1 MPGAEELTFGPF
13 RLSLRHRTLAT
24 AEGPIALSSR
34 AFDVLAALIDA
45 RAAPIGKDELIRRVW
60 GDIFVEENNLHV
72 QIGAIRR
79 ALGPD
84 HRYIL
89 TIPARGYH
97 FVGDVGAATRAA
109 EPADP
114 PSREPPG
121 NLPVQVT
128 ALVGREPEAAA
139 ALALLEKA
147 RLVSLV
153 GPGGVGKT
161 KLALSAARSLAERF
175 LDGCWLLELGSLADP
190 ALTASALAACL
201 KIEEV
206 QDRPLIEHL
215 LAFLRPR
222 ELLLVIDGCEPAL
235 GAAADLIGEIV
246 RRCPG
251 VRVLCTSQAP
261 LGVEGEHVCRIA
273 PFDVGEGLDVSTVE
287 GALRQDAIRLF
298 AERAGAVDG
307 RFAVTEA
314 SLPSIVDICRNL
326 EGVPLAIELAA
337 ARVPLLGL
345 EPVRHRIA
353 NRLALLGDD
362 RRDTPHRHRTLRAT
376 IEWSYGLLSESARE
390 ILRRLSIFAGGFTLD
405 AAQQVACGDGIAEW
419 DVVRGVTDLVQRS
432 MLSTGPD
439 LIYPRHRMLE
449 VMRTF
454 ALETFAG
461 PAERDAIARRHAEY
475 FRGFAEAGEAQW
487 ESTGDIEWTAIF
499 APELGNLRAALEW
512 SLGAGGVAR
521 LGAQIAGASARYWF
535 EAGHLSEGRNW
546 LSRALE
552 RAPPDLDVLTTI
564 KLKRGLA
571 DLCVDAAAA
580 AASARD
586 AVALAEDLND
596 PIMLGVCERA
606 LSAARYRQG
615 DYEAAQNLTQ
625 RAFEHLSK
633 APLSRTYAQCLG
645 DLCILRGVAGDYAEA
660 RLYNAQAQA
669 RLRALGDRRGAA
681 VCLQYAAEF
690 EFADGDA
697 AAAEA
702 LASESV
708 ALFRGLNG
716 RYHLEI
722 GLGNL
727 AAYRLIKGDPA
738 LAAESARQALAIAEE
753 IEDQTGVL
761 IAVESL
767 ALAFAELGGVE
778 TAARLHGYLEAAHR
792 DLGLTRQETEQVIH
806 ERLVLALD
814 VEAHEQL
821 SRLMSEGAGMG
832 LPAVISLALG
842 HTASP
847 PPCGQASG
855 VGVSAVRWPNR
866 RPVHATAGNQLA
878 PPPLT
883 PARKGEGND

>member
-34 AFDVLAALIDA
+34 AFDVLAALIEA

-79 ALGPD
+79 ALGAE

-97 FVGDVGAATRAA
+97 FVGDVGEANRTAQ
-109 EPADP
+109 PAGAP
-114 PSREPPG
+114 EPPG

-128 ALVGREPEAAA
+128 APSWGASRRRAAT
-139 ALALLEKA
+139 LALLEKA

-161 KLALSAARSLAERF
+161 KLALSAARRLANRF
-175 LDGCWLLELGSLADP
+175 AGGCWLLELGALADP

-246 RRCPG
+246 RRCPD
-251 VRVLCTSQAP
+251 VRILCTSQAP

-273 PFDVGEGLDVSTVE
+273 PFDVGDALDVSSVE
-287 GALRQDAIRLF
+287 AALRQDAICLF

-307 RFAVTEA
+307 RFAVTET
-314 SLPSIVDICRNL
+314 SLPSIIDICRNL

-390 ILRRLSIFAGGFTLD
+390 ILRRLSVFAGGFTLD

-419 DVVRGVTDLVQRS
+419 DVVRGVSDLVQRS

-449 VMRTF
+449 VMRAF

-461 PAERDAIARRHAEY
+461 QAERDAIARRHAEY
-475 FRGFAEAGEAQW
+475 FRDFAEAAEAQW

-499 APELGNLRAALEW
+499 APELVNLRAALEW
-512 SLGAGGVAR
+512 CLGAGDAAA

-535 EAGHLSEGRNW
+535 EAGHLSEGRRW

-552 RAPPDLDVLTTI
+552 RAPADLDAHTTI

-571 DLCVDAAAA
+571 DLCVEAGAAAA
-580 AASARD
+580 AAED
-586 AVALAEDLND
+586 AVSLAEELAD
-596 PIMLGVCERA
+596 PTVLGVCLRA

-615 DYEAAQNLTQ
+615 DYEAAQELTQ
-625 RAFEHLSK
+625 RAFERLSQ

-645 DLCILRGVAGDYAEA
+645 DLCILRGVAGDHAEA
-660 RLYNAQAQA
+660 RLYNAQAQS
-669 RLRALGDRRGAA
+669 RLKALGDRRGAA
-681 VCLQYAAEF
+681 ICLQYAAEF
-690 EFADGDA
+690 EFADGDV

-708 ALFRGLNG
+708 ALFRALNG

-727 AAYRLIKGDPA
+727 AAYRLVRGDPA

-767 ALAFAELGGVE
+767 ALAAAELGGVE
-778 TAARLHGYLEAAHR
+778 TAARLSGYLEAAHR
-792 DLGLTRQETEQVIH
+792 DLGLTRQETEQAIH
-806 ERLVLALD
+806 ERLVLALNA
-814 VEAHEQL
+814 VAPERL
-821 SRLMSEGAGMG
+821 LRLMSQGAA
-832 LPAVISLALG
+832 LDLQAAISLALG
-842 HTASP
+842 QTVST
-847 PPCGQASG
+847 PPCGEGSV
-855 VGVSAVRWPNR
+855 VGVSAVRMPNKS
-866 RPVHATAGNQLA
+866 PAHAIAGIQLS

-883 PARKGEGND
+883 PPRRGEGNA

>member
-34 AFDVLAALIDA
+34 AFDVLVALIEA
-45 RAAPIGKDELIRRVW
+45 RAAPIGKDDLIRRVW

-97 FVGDVGAATRAA
+97 FVGDVGEAPGAA
-109 EPADP
+109 ETADR

-128 ALVGREPEAAA
+128 ARVGREPEAGA

-161 KLALSAARSLAERF
+161 KLALSVARSLAGRF
-175 LDGCWLLELGSLADP
+175 AGGCWLLELGALADP

-235 GAAADLIGEIV
+235 GAAADLIAEIV

-251 VRVLCTSQAP
+251 VRILCTSQAP

-273 PFDVGEGLDVSTVE
+273 PFDVGAALDVSTVE
-287 GALRQDAIRLF
+287 AALRQDAIRLF

-314 SLPSIVDICRNL
+314 SLPSVIDICRNL

-390 ILRRLSIFAGGFTLD
+390 ILRRLGVFAGGFTLD
-405 AAQQVACGDGIAEW
+405 AAQQVACGSGIAEW
-419 DVVRGVTDLVQRS
+419 DVVRGVSDLVQRS

-449 VMRTF
+449 VMRAF

-475 FRGFAEAGEAQW
+475 FLQFAEAGDAQW

-499 APELGNLRAALEW
+499 TPELVNLRAALEW
-512 SLGAGGVAR
+512 CLGAGDAALGAR
-521 LGAQIAGASARYWF
+521 LAGASARFWF
-535 EAGHLSEGRNW
+535 EAGHLSEGRSW

-552 RAPPDLDVLTTI
+552 RAPADLDALTTI

-580 AASARD
+580 AAAAED
-586 AVALAEDLND
+586 AVAMAEMLGDSAL
-596 PIMLGVCERA
+596 LGVCLRA

-615 DYEAAQNLTQ
+615 DYEAAQALSR
-625 RAFEHLSK
+625 RAFEHLSD

-645 DLCILRGVAGDYAEA
+645 DLCILRGVAGDHAEA
-660 RLYNAQAQA
+660 RLYNAQAQS
-669 RLRALGDRRGAA
+669 RLKALGDRRGAA
-681 VCLQYAAEF
+681 ICLQYAAEF
-690 EFADGDA
+690 EFADGDV

-708 ALFRGLNG
+708 ALFRTLSG
-716 RYHLEI
+716 RYHLGI

-727 AAYRLIKGDPA
+727 AAYRLIKGEA
-738 LAAESARQALAIAEE
+738 TLAVESARQSLAIAQE
-753 IEDQTGVL
+753 IGDQTGVL
-761 IAVESL
+761 IALESL
-767 ALAFAELGGVE
+767 ALAFAEVGAVE

-792 DLGLTRQETEQVIH
+792 DLGLSRQETEQAIH
-806 ERLVLALD
+806 DRLVQALS
-814 VEAHEQL
+814 VEAAERL
-821 SRLMSEGAGMG
+821 SRLTSEGAGMG
-832 LPAVISLALG
+832 LPAAISLALG

-847 PPCGQASG
+847 PPCGEGSG
-855 VGVSAVRWPNR
+855 SGVSAVRLPR
-866 RPVHATAGNQLA
+866 GPAHAMASNQLA
-878 PPPLT
+878 PPPLVAP
-883 PARKGEGND
+883 PAGGGKRA

>member
-24 AEGPIALSSR
+24 ADGPIALSSR
-34 AFDVLAALIDA
+34 AFDVLAALIEA

-60 GDIFVEENNLHV
+60 GEIFVEENNLHV

-97 FVGDVGAATRAA
+97 FVGDVSEAPRAA
-109 EPADP
+109 ESADR

-128 ALVGREPEAAA
+128 ALVGREREAAA
-139 ALALLEKA
+139 ALTLLEKA

-161 KLALSAARSLAERF
+161 KLALSAARSLAGRF
-175 LDGCWLLELGSLADP
+175 AGGCWLLELGSLADP

-222 ELLLVIDGCEPAL
+222 ELLLVIDGCEPVL

-246 RRCPG
+246 RRCPE
-251 VRVLCTSQAP
+251 VRILCTSQAP

-273 PFDVGEGLDVSTVE
+273 PFDVGDALDVSTVE
-287 GALRQDAIRLF
+287 AALRHDAIRLF

-419 DVVRGVTDLVQRS
+419 DVVRGVSDLVQRS

-449 VMRTF
+449 VMRSF
-454 ALETFAG
+454 ALETFAS

-475 FRGFAEAGEAQW
+475 FRDFAEAGEARW

-499 APELGNLRAALEW
+499 TPELVNLRAALEW
-512 SLGAGGVAR
+512 CLGAGDAAA
-521 LGAQIAGASARYWF
+521 LGARIAGASARFWF
-535 EAGHLSEGRNW
+535 EAGHLSEGRSW

-552 RAPPDLDVLTTI
+552 RAPADLDALTTI

-580 AASARD
+580 AAAAEA
-586 AVALAEDLND
+586 AVLLAEDLAD
-596 PIMLGVCERA
+596 PALLGVCLRA

-615 DYEAAQNLTQ
+615 DYAAAQDLTR
-625 RAFEHLSK
+625 RAFELLGQ
-633 APLSRTYAQCLG
+633 ARPSRTYAQCLG
-645 DLCILRGVAGDYAEA
+645 DLCILRGIAGDHAGA
-660 RLYNAQAQA
+660 RLYNAQAQS
-669 RLRALGDRRGAA
+669 RLKALGDRRGAA
-681 VCLQYAAEF
+681 ICLQYAAEF
-690 EFADGDA
+690 EFADGDV

-702 LASESV
+702 LSSESV
-708 ALFRGLNG
+708 ALFRALHG

-727 AAYRLIKGDPA
+727 AAYRLIRGDPT
-738 LAAESARQALAIAEE
+738 LGAESAREALIIADE

-761 IAVESL
+761 IAIESL
-767 ALAFAELGGVE
+767 ALAFAELGGIE

-792 DLGLTRQETEQVIH
+792 DLRLTRQETEQAVH
-806 ERLVLALD
+806 DRLLSALNAEAPER
-814 VEAHEQL
+814 L
-821 SRLMSEGAGMG
+821 SRLKDQGAG
-832 LPAVISLALG
+832 LDLASAISLALG
-842 HTASP
+842 LLADADPTSLA
-847 PPCGQASG
+847 
-855 VGVSAVRWPNR
+855 
-866 RPVHATAGNQLA
+866 LA
-878 PPPLT
+878 PTRRGQVNGEPPRHQM
-883 PARKGEGND
+883 ASR

>member
-1 MPGAEELTFGPF
+1 MSGAEELTFGPF
-13 RLSLRHRTLAT
+13 RLSLRRRTLTT
-24 AEGPIALSSR
+24 AEGPVTLSSR

-84 HRYIL
+84 HPYIL

-97 FVGDVGAATRAA
+97 FVGDVAEVAAAADQSAPHAGA
-109 EPADP
+109 P
-114 PSREPPG
+114 PPREPPG

-128 ALVGREPEAAA
+128 ALVGREREVGE

-161 KLALSAARSLAERF
+161 KLALSTARNLAGRF
-175 LDGCWLLELGSLADP
+175 PGGCWLLELGTLADP

-206 QDRPLIEHL
+206 QDRPLTENL
-215 LAFLRPR
+215 LGFLRPR
-222 ELLLVIDGCEPAL
+222 ELLLVIDGCEPVL
-235 GAAADLIGEIV
+235 GAAADLIGEVV
-246 RRCPG
+246 RRCPK
-251 VRVLCTSQAP
+251 VRILCTSQAP

-273 PFDVGEGLDVSTVE
+273 PFDVGDALDVSTVE
-287 GALRQDAIRLF
+287 AALRQDAIRLF

-314 SLPSIVDICRNL
+314 SLPSIIDICRNL

-376 IEWSYGLLSESARE
+376 IEWSYGLLSDSARE

-405 AAQQVACGDGIAEW
+405 AAQQVACGSGIAEW
-419 DVVRGVTDLVQRS
+419 DVVRGVSDLVQRS

-449 VMRTF
+449 VMRSF
-454 ALETFAG
+454 ALETFAD

-475 FRGFAEAGEAQW
+475 FRDFAAAGEAQW
-487 ESTGDIEWTAIF
+487 ESTGDVEWTAIF
-499 APELGNLRAALEW
+499 APELVNLRAALEW
-512 SLGAGGVAR
+512 SLGAGDAAA
-521 LGAQIAGASARYWF
+521 LGARIAGASARFWF
-535 EAGHLSEGRNW
+535 EAGHLSEGRSW

-552 RAPPDLDVLTTI
+552 RAPPDLEALTVI

-571 DLCVDAAAA
+571 DLCVDVAAAA
-580 AASARD
+580 EAAQD
-586 AVALAEDLND
+586 AVALAEGLND
-596 PIMLGVCERA
+596 AVLLGVCLRA

-615 DYEAAQNLTQ
+615 DYTSAQDLTR
-625 RAFEHLSK
+625 RAFDSLSR

-660 RLYNAQAQA
+660 RLHNAQAQS
-669 RLRALGDRRGAA
+669 RLKALGDRRGAA
-681 VCLQYAAEF
+681 ICLQYAAEF

-708 ALFRGLNG
+708 ALFQTLNG

-727 AAYRLIKGDPA
+727 AAYRLVSGD
-738 LAAESARQALAIAEE
+738 AAEGAAAARQALLIADE
-753 IEDQTGVL
+753 IGDRTGVL

-767 ALAFAELGGVE
+767 ALAFAELGAIE
-778 TAARLHGYLEAAHR
+778 TAARLHGYLEMAHR
-792 DLGLTRQETEQVIH
+792 ELGLSRQETEQAVH
-806 ERLVLALD
+806 ERLVLALSAPPQR
-814 VEAHEQL
+814 V
-821 SRLMSEGAGMG
+821 SRLTAQGAD
-832 LPAVISLALG
+832 LDLSAAIALALG
-842 HTASP
+842 PASDVTPASP
-847 PPCGQASG
+847 AKAEPTRWGNASAEGFGQRM
-855 VGVSAVRWPNR
+855 VSR
-866 RPVHATAGNQLA
+866 
-878 PPPLT
+878 
-883 PARKGEGND
+883 